1 MKMTVSQAMVECLK
15 AENVKVVFGYP
26 GAAICPFYDAL
37 LDAENDIRQVLVRQE
52 ANGGHAANGYARISG
67 KPAVCIATSGP
78 GATNLIT
85 AIATAYADS
94 IPIVCITGQVNTDQI
109 GSDVFQEADITGSA
123 EPFVKHSYLLKDP
136 EDTARVFKEAFYIAG
151 TGRPACA
158 YRYPYGRS
166 ESCYRL

>member
-109 GSDVFQEADITGSA
+109 GSDVFRRLTLQARLSRSLSTAIFSKTLRTLRECSKRLSISQARAD
-123 EPFVKHSYLLKDP
+123 
-136 EDTARVFKEAFYIAG
+136 RVL
-151 TGRPACA
+151 C
-158 YRYPYGRS
+158 
-166 ESCYRL
+166 L

>member
-109 GSDVFQEADITGSA
+109 GSDVFRRLTLQARLSRSLSTAIFSKTLRTLREFSRKLSISQALAD
-123 EPFVKHSYLLKDP
+123 
-136 EDTARVFKEAFYIAG
+136 RVL
-151 TGRPACA
+151 C
-158 YRYPYGRS
+158 
-166 ESCYRL
+166 L

>member
-67 KPAVCIATSGP
+67 KPAVCIATSVRVQ
-78 GATNLIT
+78 
-85 AIATAYADS
+85 
-94 IPIVCITGQVNTDQI
+94 PILLLQLLPLMRIL
-109 GSDVFQEADITGSA
+109 
-123 EPFVKHSYLLKDP
+123 YLS
-136 EDTARVFKEAFYIAG
+136 
-151 TGRPACA
+151 CA
-158 YRYPYGRS
+158 
-166 ESCYRL
+166 